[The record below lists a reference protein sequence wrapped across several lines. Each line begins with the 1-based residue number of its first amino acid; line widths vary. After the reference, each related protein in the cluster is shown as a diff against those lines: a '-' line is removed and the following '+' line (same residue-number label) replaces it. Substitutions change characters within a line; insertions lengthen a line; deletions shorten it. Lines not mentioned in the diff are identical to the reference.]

1 LTFFVSKKK
10 YLDILIFLSKKHII
24 IVNIREYP
32 VAFNQEDH
40 AMKLNT
46 MIEDKED
53 KKDKDK
59 PWWNRPLVGDR
70 TLVDYMFISTDSRQE
85 IPERTVYLN
94 NYATQKLEKIN
105 LTLKA
110 LFSEKFSQPDFLVFA
125 RIQSYLSKYF
135 KQKNH
140 YFIQSIDFFTMIFS
154 HLDSLS
160 NLTNIE
166 SEYQGEIFT
175 QFYLYSEQLA
185 DQFLDKLVFQEKL
198 KKRRQIFLKSIE
210 NPNDAKIIEIY
221 TNNLLLISE
230 VPHLLLTFYLLKR
243 KLLDNWHLFRKI
255 RDFIHHGQNNDLE
268 ELKAFILVI
277 KADYDWLKA
286 LLVNIVGIK
295 DKNVDVISLARVL
308 QYIALNYKYESVYHQ
323 FERFLIYLAKWEK
336 TYCYILSL
344 REEYPSDHYHYPS
357 SFKSKLPG
365 FDLYKVYH
373 DYLDSSYLLKKLT

>member
-1 LTFFVSKKK
+1 
-10 YLDILIFLSKKHII
+10 
-24 IVNIREYP
+24 
-32 VAFNQEDH
+32 
-40 AMKLNT
+40 
-46 MIEDKED
+46 MIEDRED

-85 IPERTVYLN
+85 IPERTIYLN

-185 DQFLDKLVFQEKL
+185 HQFLDKLVFQEKL
-198 KKRRQIFLKSIE
+198 KKRKKIIIKSINNSTE
-210 NPNDAKIIEIY
+210 AKIIEIY

-243 KLLDNWHLFRKI
+243 NLLNNWSLFRKI
-255 RDFIHHGQNNDLE
+255 RDFIDHGQNNDLE
-268 ELKAFILVI
+268 ELKAFILVV

-344 REEYPSDHYHYPS
+344 KEEYPSDNYHYPA